1 MAREIAVIA
10 AHPDDEILGC
20 GATMAR
26 HAAAGDRIRIL
37 IAAEGAT
44 SRQSAKAAEECEAL
58 REAGRKAARI
68 VGAASIEWLGLPD
81 NRMDSIDL
89 LDLVHRVEQFLA
101 QRPPDIVYT
110 HHAGDLNI
118 DHVLTQRAV
127 MTALR
132 PLPGARFRT
141 VLQFEVPSS
150 TEWGASAGGSPFVPQ
165 WFEEVSG
172 FMDAKL
178 AALDAYASE
187 MRPAPHPRSR
197 EAVTALARMRGATAG
212 VPAAEAYMLAWQV
225 NRATK

>member
-1 MAREIAVIA
+1 MARDIAVIA

-26 HAAAGDRIRIL
+26 HAAAGDRVRIL

-44 SRQSAKAAEECEAL
+44 SRQGAKAQETEAL

-81 NRMDSIDL
+81 NRMDSVDL
-89 LDLVHRVEQFLA
+89 LDIVHRVEQFLA
-101 QRPPDIVYT
+101 QRPSDVVYT
-110 HHAGDLNI
+110 HHAGDINV

-132 PLPGARFRT
+132 PLPGAKFRT

-165 WFEEVSG
+165 WFEDVSD
-172 FMDAKL
+172 FLPAKL

-197 EAVTALARMRGATAG
+197 EGVTALARMRGATAG
-212 VPAAEAYMLAWQV
+212 FAAAEAYMLAWQI